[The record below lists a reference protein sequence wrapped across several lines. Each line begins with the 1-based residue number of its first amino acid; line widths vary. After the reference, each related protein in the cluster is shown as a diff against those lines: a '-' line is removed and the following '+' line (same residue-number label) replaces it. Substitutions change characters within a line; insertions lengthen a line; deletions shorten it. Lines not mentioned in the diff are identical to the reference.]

1 MKVVNMKTGTE
12 SVEGENGQTET
23 RDEYPW
29 GLRITLNSDALKK
42 LGIDLPKVGDMMA
55 LGGLAKVVG
64 VSVRES
70 ENSDSHSQV
79 DLQITD
85 MGIEKSDA
93 TPPKTAADTLYGS
106 EDD

>member
-85 MGIEKSDA
+85 FGMEKSGA

>member
-12 SVEGENGQTET
+12 SVEGENGAVET

-29 GLRITLNSDALKK
+29 GLRISLNGDALKK
-42 LGIDLPKVGDMMA
+42 LGTELPKVGDMMA
-55 LGGLAKVVG
+55 IGGMAKIVG
-64 VSVRES
+64 VSTRES
-70 ENSDSHSQV
+70 EGGESHSHI

-85 MGIEKSDA
+85 FGMEASDA
-93 TPPKTAADTLYGS
+93 TPPKTAAATLYGP

>member
-42 LGIDLPKVGDMMA
+42 LCIDLPKVGDMMA
-55 LGGLAKVVG
+55 MGGLAKVVG

-85 MGIEKSDA
+85 FGMEKSDA

>member
-29 GLRITLNSDALKK
+29 GLRISLNSDALKK
-42 LGIDLPKVGDMMA
+42 MGSELPKVGDMMA
-55 LGGLAKVVG
+55 IAGLAKIVG
-64 VSVRES
+64 VSTRES
-70 ENSDSHSQV
+70 EGGESHSHV

-85 MGIEKSDA
+85 FGMEASDA
-93 TPPKTAADTLYGS
+93 TPPKTAADTLYGP